1 MSNWLTWFV
10 VIVLGT
16 LMLAA
21 AVYLLQGQLIYF
33 PSRYSTESLAREAG
47 PRSLAMWPNSDEGYR
62 GLVALGSTGERGT
75 VLVFHG
81 NGGSALD
88 RFHYVAALEPLGFR
102 VLLAEYSGYGA
113 REGRPSER
121 ALVADARSTF
131 RLAREQFGG
140 PVYVWGESLGCG
152 VATAV
157 AADPSLEV
165 DGLAL
170 VTPFSSL
177 PDMAQ
182 AVYRFPPVRW
192 LVRDKYDSV
201 ANLQEFEKS
210 VAVLVAGRDELIPRD
225 QPQRLYDSLA
235 AEKRMWVFEGA
246 GHNTWPAWPEEPWW
260 GEVAGF
266 LEGGSSGGL

>member
-1 MSNWLTWFV
+1 MSNWQAWFLG
-10 VIVLGT
+10 IVLCA
-16 LMLAA
+16 LILAVA
-21 AVYLLQGQLIYF
+21 GYLLQGQLIYF
-33 PSRYSTESLAREAG
+33 PSRYSTESLAREAR
-47 PRSLAMWPNSDEGYR
+47 PRSLAMWPDSDEGYR
-62 GLVALGSTGERGT
+62 GLLALGSTGERGT

-88 RFHYVAALEPLGFR
+88 RFRYVAALEPLGFR
-102 VLLAEYSGYGA
+102 VLLAEYPGYGP
-113 REGRPSER
+113 RQGRPSER

-131 RLAREQFGG
+131 RLVQEQFGG

-170 VTPFSSL
+170 ITPFSSL

-182 AVYRFPPVRW
+182 AVYRLPPLRG
-192 LVRDKYDSV
+192 LVRDRYDSV
-201 ANLQEFEKS
+201 ANLQGFEKP
-210 VAVLVAGRDELIPRD
+210 VVVLVAGRDELIPRD
-225 QPQRLYDSLA
+225 QPQRLYDSLT
-235 AEKRMWVFEGA
+235 AEKRRWVVEGA
-246 GHNTWPAWPEEPWW
+246 GHNIWPAWPEEPWW

-266 LEGGSSGGL
+266 LEAESSGGQ

>member
-1 MSNWLTWFV
+1 MSNWQAWFLG
-10 VIVLGT
+10 IVLCA
-16 LMLAA
+16 LILAVA
-21 AVYLLQGQLIYF
+21 AYLLQGQLIYF
-33 PSRYSTESLAREAG
+33 PSRYSSESLAREAG
-47 PRSLAMWPNSDEGYR
+47 RRSLAMWPNSGEGYR
-62 GLVALGSTGERGT
+62 GLVALGSAGERGT

-88 RFHYVAALEPLGFR
+88 RLHYVAALEPLGFR
-102 VLLAEYSGYGA
+102 VLLAEYPGYGA

-131 RLAREQFGG
+131 GLVREQFGG

-170 VTPFSSL
+170 ITPFSSL
-177 PDMAQ
+177 PDIAQ

-192 LVRDKYDSV
+192 FVRDRYDSV
-201 ANLQEFEKS
+201 ANLQGFEQP

-225 QPQRLYDSLA
+225 QPQRLYDSLTT
-235 AEKRMWVFEGA
+235 EKRMWVFEGA
-246 GHNTWPAWPEEPWW
+246 GHNTWPPWPEEPWW
-260 GEVAGF
+260 AEVAGF
-266 LEGGSSGGL
+266 LEGRSS